1 MDVAIGMNE
10 CQSTAKRPTLG
21 ISIAETILLDNSE
34 MNNDGKPNREGKK
47 ERKKD
52 SFGRVG
58 PDFAPKK
65 IITSAEK
72 VIILA
77 KIITPKLSV
86 PRKK

>member
-1 MDVAIGMNE
+1 MNG
-10 CQSTAKRPTLG
+10 CASCLL
-21 ISIAETILLDNSE
+21 IL
-34 MNNDGKPNREGKK
+34 
-47 ERKKD
+47 
-52 SFGRVG
+52 SFSSFCVLLPAALAHSYLIGRVG

-77 KIITPKLSV
+77 KIITPKLSD

>member
-47 ERKKD
+47 DRKKD
-52 SFGRVG
+52 RQTDRQTEKNSTLGLQCE
-58 PDFAPKK
+58 DT
-65 IITSAEK
+65 TSMF
-72 VIILA
+72 
-77 KIITPKLSV
+77 SM
-86 PRKK
+86 